1 MGGEPTTEPTSDPP
15 FDDGTP
21 LAPLIPLNPLNPL
34 ATLAIEAL
42 EPLLILAAPLATFA
56 NDSGLSFTSGTASMS
71 TPSTLPC
78 GPCGPCGTA
87 IFECGDIGTG
97 VDMPDIL
104 AEYTDASSLALSP
117 TPLWTLAVWSRA
129 SVCVWWMK
137 RHLVPYGQVPVVAN
151 VLHTS
156 VLYFGWRCTG
166 LSSSRLCANWHLL
179 PYLHC
184 PNSSNERHSSV
195 LYSGLLES
203 KRTFWFCSCWAWA
216 CAWAAPAVA
225 TSPTLA
231 APLDGLGTHSE
242 AFNDSFLPVPE
253 PARCWLPDPSFSI
266 EAQPRSSIRDAGRQ
280 ENK

>member
-21 LAPLIPLNPLNPL
+21 LAPLIPLNPL

-56 NDSGLSFTSGTASMS
+56 NDSGLSFTSGAASMS

-78 GPCGPCGTA
+78 GTA
-87 IFECGDIGTG
+87 ILECGDIGTG

-137 RHLVPYGQVPVVAN
+137 RHLVP
-151 VLHTS
+151 
-156 VLYFGWRCTG
+156 
-166 LSSSRLCANWHLL
+166 
-179 PYLHC
+179 
-184 PNSSNERHSSV
+184 
-195 LYSGLLES
+195 
-203 KRTFWFCSCWAWA
+203 
-216 CAWAAPAVA
+216 
-225 TSPTLA
+225 
-231 APLDGLGTHSE
+231 
-242 AFNDSFLPVPE
+242 
-253 PARCWLPDPSFSI
+253 
-266 EAQPRSSIRDAGRQ
+266 
-280 ENK
+280 